1 MQSDWEKRTQEFR
14 KAEAKAM
21 SRLHARGTRDPREGV
36 KILTAEMYEEI
47 KRYDAL
53 LAGEIVSIL
62 AKPAVSIPVF
72 PDDSQLRREP
82 HTKRDWASSAYDR

>member
-14 KAEAKAM
+14 KAEDKAM

-62 AKPAVSIPVF
+62 AKPSVTVSEIPNNLK
-72 PDDSQLRREP
+72 P
-82 HTKRDWASSAYDR
+82 KGDWASSAYDR

>member
-14 KAEAKAM
+14 KAEATAM

-36 KILTAEMYEEI
+36 AILTAEMYEEM

-53 LAGEIVSIL
+53 LAAEIVSIL
-62 AKPAVSIPVF
+62 AKPAASVPEIPDNLK
-72 PDDSQLRREP
+72 P
-82 HTKRDWASSAYDR
+82 KRDWASSAYDR